1 MRKQLLYGCCARYDC
16 SGSGFP
22 GQLWRVGGCGIV
34 PIDTSPQLIGERA
47 SACAITLVFT
57 DRTYRPGSG
66 GRFHIS
72 LVSFS
77 RVSIV
82 FVKFSQL
89 INESTGSGEIHLCCF
104 LGQISAL
111 SSNAFFPKRVHW
123 HFPRH
128 LFPNTSLDISPGHV
142 DSSSTFALRILTFS
156 TRSTNQKKKKRPM
169 KVHDRVFFLCPPL
182 SPTFRT
188 PISCRWGMYVFV
200 RKK

>member
-72 LVSFS
+72 LVSLS

-89 INESTGSGEIHLCCF
+89 IYESTGSGEIHLCCF

-111 SSNAFFPKRVHW
+111 FSNAFS
-123 HFPRH
+123 
-128 LFPNTSLDISPGHV
+128 PNASIDISLV
-142 DSSSTFALRILTFS
+142 IS
-156 TRSTNQKKKKRPM
+156 
-169 KVHDRVFFLCPPL
+169 
-182 SPTFRT
+182 SPTHRLIFRPAT
-188 PISCRWGMYVFV
+188 LTRVVILRSEL
-200 RKK
+200 